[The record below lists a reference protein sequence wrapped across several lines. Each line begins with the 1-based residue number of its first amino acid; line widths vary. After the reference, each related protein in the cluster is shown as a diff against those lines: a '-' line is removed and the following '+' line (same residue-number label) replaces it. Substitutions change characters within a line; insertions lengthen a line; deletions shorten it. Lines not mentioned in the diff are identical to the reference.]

1 MENEKQIGLNS
12 PLFEEMVESTD
23 LAIQEVIEDLY
34 KGGFE
39 KGHIL
44 VSFDLSLIPNENDNT
59 LKAPSL
65 SYKVNST
72 CKRENKQKGNMTSS
86 NAVIEKDGEYI
97 EVSVKAAQRSLFEED
112 GEDE

>member
-1 MENEKQIGLNS
+1 MENEAQIGLSS
-12 PLFEEMVESTD
+12 PLFAEMVESAD
-23 LAIQEVIEDLY
+23 AAIQEVIEDLY

-72 CKRENKQKGNMTSS
+72 CKRENKQKGNMTSL
-86 NAVIEKDGEYI
+86 NAVIEKDGEYV
-97 EVSVKAAQRSLFEED
+97 EVSVKAAQKSLFDKDKEE
-112 GEDE
+112 

>member
-1 MENEKQIGLNS
+1 MENEMQIGLNS
-12 PLFEEMVESTD
+12 PLFEEMVESADT
-23 LAIQEVIEDLY
+23 AIQEVIEDLY

-65 SYKVNST
+65 SYKVNSS
-72 CKRENKQKGNMTSS
+72 CKRESKQKGNMTSL
-86 NAVIEKDGEYI
+86 NAIVERDGEYV
-97 EVSVKAAQRSLFEED
+97 EVSVKAAQKSIFEED
-112 GEDE
+112 GDDE